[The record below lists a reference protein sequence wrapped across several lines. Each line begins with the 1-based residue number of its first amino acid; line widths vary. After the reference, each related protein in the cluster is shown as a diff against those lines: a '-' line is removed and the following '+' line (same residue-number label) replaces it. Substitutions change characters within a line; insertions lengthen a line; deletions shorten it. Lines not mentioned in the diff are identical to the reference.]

1 MPKLTD
7 TQSMLLSK
15 AAQGGGII
23 FLPRK
28 LKGAAAVKVVKP
40 LLDNGLVKE
49 VVSQPDAG
57 AWRRDEATGE
67 YRGLLITDAGR
78 AAIQAKED
86 TKAGEHP
93 QAAKAPL
100 KSSQPP
106 TAVGRKAA
114 TRKAPTGKAAK
125 RKAAKQAGGGSPR
138 AGSNLAKVIGMLT
151 SKAGTTIEAIV
162 KATEW
167 LPHTTRAALTGLRKR
182 GYRIEKEPR
191 EGGRTI
197 YRIAGGA
204 GPRKPAAKK
213 RRKSR

>member
-1 MPKLTD
+1 MPKLTNA
-7 TQSMLLSK
+7 QLMLLSK
-15 AAQGGGII
+15 AAQMGGLI
-23 FLPRK
+23 FLPRN
-28 LKGAAAVKVVKP
+28 LQGAAAAKVVNP
-40 LLDNGLVKE
+40 LLKNGLVKE
-49 VVSQPDAG
+49 VLSQPDAG

-86 TKAGEHP
+86 PKAGEQP
-93 QAAKAPL
+93 PAAKAPV
-100 KSSQPP
+100 KPSRSP
-106 TAVGRKAA
+106 TVVGRKAA
-114 TRKAPTGKAAK
+114 T

-138 AGSNLAKVIGMLT
+138 AGSKLAKVIGMLT

-182 GYRIEKEPR
+182 GYRVEKEPR

-197 YRIAGGA
+197 YRIVGGA
-204 GPRKPAAKK
+204 APRKPAAKK
-213 RRKSR
+213 RRKGR

>member
-1 MPKLTD
+1 MPKLTN
-7 TQSMLLSK
+7 TQLMLLSK
-15 AAQGGGII
+15 ASQMGGLI

-40 LLDNGLVKE
+40 LLENGLIKE

-86 TKAGEHP
+86 TKAGEQP
-93 QAAKAPL
+93 RAAKPAVKSARPL
-100 KSSQPP
+100 K
-106 TAVGRKAA
+106 AVGRKAA
-114 TRKAPTGKAAK
+114 K
-125 RKAAKQAGGGSPR
+125 RNAAKQGDAGSPR
-138 AGSNLAKVIGMLT
+138 AGSKLAKVIGMLT

-162 KATEW
+162 KATDW

-182 GYRIEKEPR
+182 GYHVEKERR

-197 YRIAGGA
+197 YRIVGGS

-213 RRKSR
+213 RRKGR

>member
-7 TQSMLLSK
+7 TQLMLLSK
-15 AAQGGGII
+15 AAQGGGLI

-28 LKGAAAVKVVKP
+28 LQGAAAINVVKP
-40 LLDNGLVKE
+40 LLENGLIKE
-49 VVSQPDAG
+49 VLSQPDAG

-86 TKAGEHP
+86 TKAGEQP
-93 QAAKAPL
+93 QATKAPV
-100 KSSQPP
+100 KASRPP
-106 TAVGRKAA
+106 TVVGRKAA
-114 TRKAPTGKAAK
+114 TRKAATGKAAK
-125 RKAAKQAGGGSPR
+125 RKAAKQVGAGSPR
-138 AGSNLAKVIGMLT
+138 AGSKLAKVIGMLT

-182 GYRIEKEPR
+182 GYRVEKEPR
-191 EGGRTI
+191 EGGRAI
-197 YRIAGGA
+197 YRIVGGA
-204 GPRKPAAKK
+204 GSRKPAAKK
-213 RRKSR
+213 RRKGR